1 MFLLVLL
8 KLQRNKF
15 DFLGNGIKSKIVN
28 RNNKNLDTKKEK
40 YIVIY
45 LFYLITQNL
54 TKLIYTLY
62 KL

>member
-28 RNNKNLDTKKEK
+28 KNNKNLDTKKEK